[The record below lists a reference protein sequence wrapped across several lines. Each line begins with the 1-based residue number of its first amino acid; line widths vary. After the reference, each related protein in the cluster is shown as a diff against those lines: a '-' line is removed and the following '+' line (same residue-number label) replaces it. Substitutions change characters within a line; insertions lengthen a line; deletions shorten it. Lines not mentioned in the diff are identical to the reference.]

1 VISLSPRE
9 RGEGRGEVP
18 ARAVAVAFVA
28 VMIAS
33 PAAVVADSTPLRDTL
48 AGTNVAWD
56 KGTLEASAG
65 AAADLRMP
73 SVDLAR
79 PGAER
84 RAQAAGQAKLR
95 AALAA
100 LPLGQG
106 HKLTAPEID
115 RAVGRARSVD
125 VQYQSN
131 GGAIV
136 RVELKFGDWLEAP
149 SPQVVLT
156 LAVKS
161 MRLAAAP
168 TARIAGRDVRIGAA
182 TYLVGDA
189 GRKEAVDAKVDKDGR
204 LVLAGDAAL
213 ADKLARGAVLIY
225 VGKVLR

>member
-1 VISLSPRE
+1 MTSRRSLRPPLNGNS
-9 RGEGRGEVP
+9 GALALAALIAAAAP
-18 ARAVAVAFVA
+18 A
-28 VMIAS
+28 
-33 PAAVVADSTPLRDTL
+33 PAVADSTPLRDSL
-48 AGTNVAWD
+48 AGADVSWD
-56 KGTLEASAG
+56 KGTLVVSAG

-73 SVDLAR
+73 NVDLAR

-84 RAQAAGQAKLR
+84 RALATGQTKLR

-115 RAVGRARSVD
+115 RAVGRAKSVD

-131 GGAIV
+131 GGV
-136 RVELKFGDWLEAP
+136 VMRVEVKFGDWLETPPEPAA
-149 SPQVVLT
+149 VLS

-161 MRLAAAP
+161 MRLGAAP
-168 TARIAGRDVRIGAA
+168 TARVGGRDVRIGAA
-182 TYLVGDA
+182 TYAMGDA
-189 GRKEAVDAKVDKDGR
+189 AQKNVIDAKVDKEGR

-213 ADKLARGAVLIY
+213 IDKLARGAVLVY

>member
-1 VISLSPRE
+1 MTSRRSPRPPLNGNS
-9 RGEGRGEVP
+9 RAIALAALIVAAP
-18 ARAVAVAFVA
+18 A
-28 VMIAS
+28 
-33 PAAVVADSTPLRDTL
+33 PVVADSTPLRDSV
-48 AGTNVAWD
+48 AGADVSWD
-56 KGTLEASAG
+56 KGTLSVSAG

-84 RAQAAGQAKLR
+84 RALATGQTKLR

-115 RAVGRARSVD
+115 RAVGRARSID

-131 GGAIV
+131 GGAVV
-136 RVELKFGDWLEAP
+136 RVEVKFGDWLEAP
-149 SPQVVLT
+149 PEPPAVLA

-161 MRLAAAP
+161 TRLGAAP
-168 TARIAGRDVRIGAA
+168 TARVGGRDVRIGAA
-182 TYLVGDA
+182 TYVMGDA
-189 GRKEAVDAKVDKDGR
+189 APKNVVDAKVDKEGR
-204 LVLAGDAAL
+204 LVLAGDTAL
-213 ADKLARGAVLIY
+213 VDKLARGAVLIY

>member
-1 VISLSPRE
+1 MTSRRSPRPPLNGN
-9 RGEGRGEVP
+9 R
-18 ARAVAVAFVA
+18 RAVALAGLIVAA
-28 VMIAS
+28 AA
-33 PAAVVADSTPLRDTL
+33 PAPAGADSTPLRDTI
-48 AGTNVAWD
+48 AGADVSWD
-56 KGTLEASAG
+56 KGTLAASAG

-84 RAQAAGQAKLR
+84 RALATGQTKLR

-106 HKLTAPEID
+106 HKLTAAEID
-115 RAVGRARSVD
+115 RAVGRAKSVD

-136 RVELKFGDWLEAP
+136 RVEVKFGDWLDAP
-149 SPQVVLT
+149 PEPPAVLA

-161 MRLAAAP
+161 TRLGAAP
-168 TARIAGRDVRIGAA
+168 TARVAGRDVRIGAA
-182 TYLVGDA
+182 TYVIGDA
-189 GRKEAVDAKVDKDGR
+189 APKNVVDAKIDKEGR

-213 ADKLARGAVLIY
+213 VDKLARGAVVIY

>member
-1 VISLSPRE
+1 MTPS
-9 RGEGRGEVP
+9 RG
-18 ARAVAVAFVA
+18 
-28 VMIAS
+28 
-33 PAAVVADSTPLRDTL
+33 ADVS
-48 AGTNVAWD
+48 WD
-56 KGTLEASAG
+56 KGTLAVSAG

-84 RAQAAGQAKLR
+84 RALAAGQAKLR

-106 HKLTAPEID
+106 HKLTGPEID

-131 GGAIV
+131 GGAVV
-136 RVELKFGDWLEAP
+136 RVELKFGDWLDAP
-149 SPQVVLT
+149 DPPVVLT

-161 MRLAAAP
+161 MRLGAAP
-168 TARIAGRDVRIGAA
+168 TARVGGRDVRIGAA
-182 TYLVGDA
+182 TYVMGDA
-189 GRKEAVDAKVDKDGR
+189 AQKNVVDAKVDKDGR

-213 ADKLARGAVLIY
+213 VDKLARGAVLIY

>member
-1 VISLSPRE
+1 MTSRRSLRPPLNGNS
-9 RGEGRGEVP
+9 GAIALAALIAAAAP
-18 ARAVAVAFVA
+18 A
-28 VMIAS
+28 
-33 PAAVVADSTPLRDTL
+33 VADSTPLRDSL
-48 AGTNVAWD
+48 AGADVSWD
-56 KGTLEASAG
+56 KGTLAVSAG

-84 RAQAAGQAKLR
+84 RALATGQTKLR

-106 HKLTAPEID
+106 HKLSAAEID
-115 RAVGRARSVD
+115 RAIGRAKSVD

-131 GGAIV
+131 GGAVV

-149 SPQVVLT
+149 LEPPAVLA

-161 MRLAAAP
+161 MRLGAAP
-168 TARIAGRDVRIGAA
+168 TARIGGRDVRVGAA
-182 TYLVGDA
+182 TYVMGDA
-189 GRKEAVDAKVDKDGR
+189 AQKNVVDAKVDKEGR

-213 ADKLARGAVLIY
+213 VDKLARGAVLIY